1 MRILFF
7 GTPEFAACS
16 LQRIIDHGFHV
27 VGVVTAPDKP
37 AGRGL
42 NVRESAVK
50 QVALSAGI
58 PVLQPVNLKATEFQQ
73 QLAALSPDLGV
84 VIAFRMLPLSVWSLP
99 LLGTINLHASLL
111 PDYRGAAPINRALM
125 NGATKTGV
133 TTFFLKHEI
142 DTGDILLQESIDIG
156 PEEDA
161 GSLYLRLMH
170 LGADLV
176 LRTLEGIQL
185 NKLKPIPQVA
195 HGPLHSAPKIFP
207 EDCRI
212 NFDQTCTAVHNQ
224 VRGLAPAPGATA
236 IFQGKQVKIL
246 ECRMLPEVHIEAGNW
261 SKLNHHR
268 VVIGCK
274 EGAIEVLVL
283 QPEGKKRMTA
293 ADFANGW
300 MKDV

>member
-16 LQRIIDHGFHV
+16 LQRIIDEGFEV

-50 QVALSAGI
+50 QIAVAAGI
-58 PVLQPVNLKATEFQQ
+58 PVLQPVNLKAPEFHQ

-99 LLGTINLHASLL
+99 PLGTFNLHASLL

-125 NGATKTGV
+125 NGAKTTGV

-142 DTGDILLQESIDIG
+142 DTGDILLQESLEVGD
-156 PEEDA
+156 EEDA

-176 LRTLEGIQL
+176 IRTLEGIQQ
-185 NKLKPIPQVA
+185 NKLKPIPQVS
-195 HGPLHSAPKIFP
+195 HGQLHPAPKIFP

-212 NFDQTCTAVHNQ
+212 NFEQPCAVVHNH
-224 VRGLAPAPGATA
+224 VRGLAPVPGATTL
-236 IFQGKQVKIL
+236 FQGKQVKIL
-246 ECRMLPEVHIEAGNW
+246 ECRQLPDVRLEAGIWQKHNQ
-261 SKLNHHR
+261 NR
-268 VVIGCK
+268 VIVGCK
-274 EGAIEVLVL
+274 DGAIEILQL
-283 QPEGKKRMTA
+283 QPEGKKRMSA
-293 ADFANGW
+293 SDFANGW

>member
-16 LQRIIDHGFHV
+16 LQRIIDQGFQV

-42 NVRESAVK
+42 TVRESAVK
-50 QVALSAGI
+50 QVAVAAGI
-58 PVLQPVNLKATEFQQ
+58 PVLQPVNLKAPEFHE
-73 QLAALSPDLGV
+73 QLLNLAPDLGV

-99 LLGTINLHASLL
+99 PWGTFNLHASLL

-125 NGATKTGV
+125 DGAKTTGV

-142 DTGDILLQESIDIG
+142 DTGDILLQESLAVG
-156 PEEDA
+156 EEEDA
-161 GSLYLRLMH
+161 GSLYQRLML

-176 LRTLEGIQL
+176 IRTLEGIQQ

-195 HGPLHSAPKIFP
+195 HGPLHTAPKIFP

-212 NFDQTCTAVHNQ
+212 NFEQTCAAVHNH
-224 VRGLAPAPGATA
+224 VRGLAPAPGATT
-236 IFQGKQVKIL
+236 IFQDRQVKIL
-246 ECRMLPEVHIEAGNW
+246 ACRPLPEIHLEAGKW
-261 SKLNHHR
+261 QKIEHHR
-268 VVIGCK
+268 VLVGCK
-274 EGAIEVLVL
+274 EGAIEILQL
-283 QPEGKKRMTA
+283 QPEGKKRMSA
-293 ADFANGW
+293 SDFANGW